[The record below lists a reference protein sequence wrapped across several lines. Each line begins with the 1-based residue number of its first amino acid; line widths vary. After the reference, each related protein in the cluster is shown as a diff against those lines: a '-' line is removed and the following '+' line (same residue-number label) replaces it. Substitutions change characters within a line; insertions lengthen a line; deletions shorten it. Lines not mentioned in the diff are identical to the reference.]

1 MFGAIDIRT
10 ARPSAAARF
19 EAFYREHAHDTYCFV
34 RMICRNEEDAKDI
47 AADVMAVVATKWKN
61 FEPDNPRAYLR
72 RMVTN
77 AVIDRDRRAKRYEQR
92 IHKIAS
98 SDRVDHAVDDI
109 TTRDELSG
117 GTRNAS
123 TERQGSSRAEV
134 LLRRVDQRHRINP
147 RTS

>member
-109 TTRDELSG
+109 TTMNSARHSQRFHRTPGQLSC
-117 GTRNAS
+117 
-123 TERQGSSRAEV
+123 
-134 LLRRVDQRHRINP
+134 
-147 RTS
+147 